1 VQVALS
7 DSGWRQAMELEIK
20 DLRQNGT
27 WELVPLLLV
36 KKTVGCKWV
45 HTVKFN
51 PNGSIEQL
59 KARLVAKGYVQTYGI
74 DFDETFSLV
83 AKISSICILIS
94 LAANLN
100 WPLFQ
105 LDIKNA
111 FLHGDLHEE
120 VYMEEPPGFVAQRE
134 YQSCVFKL
142 KKALY
147 DLKQSP
153 WAWFGKFSEVVMEF
167 GLKRYQIDHLVFHLH
182 TSAGYILLVVYVD
195 DIVIIGDDLGDI
207 ARLKMFLQQ

>member
-27 WELVPLLLV
+27 WELVPLLPV

-120 VYMEEPPGFVAQRE
+120 VYMEEPPGFVAQGE

>member
-27 WELVPLLLV
+27 WELVPLLPA

-120 VYMEEPPGFVAQRE
+120 VYMEEPPGFVAQGE
-134 YQSCVFKL
+134 YRSCVCKL

-167 GLKRYQIDHLVFHLH
+167 GLKRYQTDHLVFHLH

-195 DIVIIGDDLGDI
+195 DIVIIGDDSGDI